1 MEIITEDINYILVID
16 WKKQSDKEMTEL
28 NKPNVSNH
36 KSIQTD
42 LELNN
47 KQDKLF
53 KLIKMNLKNLQ
64 QELNVEQE

>member
-1 MEIITEDINYILVID
+1 
-16 WKKQSDKEMTEL
+16 MTEL

-47 KQDKLF
+47 KQDKF
-53 KLIKMNLKNLQ
+53 IQTDKDESEESQ
-64 QELNVEQE
+64 QELNVEQIKKK